1 MNFAGGAG
9 QSPQQQSL
17 AAPGGPV
24 PVPVPV
30 PGPSGPQPGGPP
42 PPQFGLSNSAAIR
55 AEIGRFE
62 SVHPNIYAIYDLIE
76 RVEDLALQSQ
86 IREHVISIEGER
98 AEPGRAEP
106 SPRAALCPTAPRAGP
121 AAAAAPGTAARGG
134 GAGLRGC
141 GAALRGSGR
150 ARPAERCGR
159 GAPAMRSAAAERPKD
174 GRAGRGGGGRAPPAR
189 VGSARKVADRP
200 RAGAP
205 EPNRRRPGA
214 GLRGAA
220 WDAAAST
227 QRRGVPTAASVLG
240 RGWGEGSRERS
251 EDGRAEGAPGPGWV
265 RSVLPR
271 GNKGLSVR
279 RWKSDRSGG
288 GSGGSAGSVSAP

>member
-174 GRAGRGGGGRAPPAR
+174 GRAGRGGGVGRRPHVSARPGRSRIALVPEPRNRTAAGPAR
-189 VGSARKVADRP
+189 GC
-200 RAGAP
+200 GA
-205 EPNRRRPGA
+205 
-214 GLRGAA
+214 LRGMRRLRPS
-220 WDAAAST
+220 AAAS
-227 QRRGVPTAASVLG
+227 RRPRPFWAGDGG
-240 RGWGEGSRERS
+240 RGAGRDPGTDGPRARRARDGFGPSCRAGTKGSACG
-251 EDGRAEGAPGPGWV
+251 DGNPIEAGGAPGA
-265 RSVLPR
+265 LP
-271 GNKGLSVR
+271 
-279 RWKSDRSGG
+279 
-288 GSGGSAGSVSAP
+288 AP